1 MGGLRVNYSTYEH
14 HRVFKGLLPIILIVI
29 PLILSAFTHLWNP
42 IGFPYLHG
50 DEAHYLRRAMHVL
63 DGLGPQEAQ
72 TEFEHH
78 FDHPY
83 FGQLFLGAVLGLMEY
98 PHLINITSS
107 SFEGLRWSVEQLYFY
122 PRILMGILAVG
133 DTFLIYK
140 ITELRYSRNA
150 AFIAAVLFAVTPLT
164 WLTRR
169 IVLESIFLPL
179 ILSSILCVLYF
190 SHSQLKNTDSSKNR
204 IFDHAKSIGRYM
216 RDNQT
221 LTITSGVLLG
231 LAIFT
236 KITAIMIIPLLLY
249 LILVNSRANTLKVIR
264 LWILPVILIP
274 MIWPI
279 CALVSGQFQD
289 WMYGVAWQGDRDG
302 RGLYRSFS
310 TIFKMDPLLCTIG
323 LSSIVIVTA
332 IKRDLFLLLWLIPFL
347 LFYSALPF
355 IQHFHWIFI
364 LPLLCIA
371 TGVSISEILGMI
383 RKRKASLVRLG
394 LYCAVSLLFVFG
406 FVSTALLINLNLNG
420 SLFTAQALIIKLLP
434 STSQKD
440 HSTTENVFLIGS
452 NWMQSFSWI
461 PKYIFN
467 KDHSFKEYIEKNLPI
482 ENENTTKILLL
493 VDTKDQ
499 EGFSMTNQEGSTL
512 EKEKLYNSTHAI
524 AEISEKSD
532 YYKKSR
538 DQYPFTSIHENRG
551 IERGKITIMANY

>member
-1 MGGLRVNYSTYEH
+1 VNHRPYED
-14 HRVFKGLLPIILIVI
+14 HREFKGWVPIALIAI
-29 PLILSAFTHLWNP
+29 PLVLSAFTHLWNP
-42 IGFPYLHG
+42 IGFPYIHG

-63 DGLGPQEAQ
+63 DGLGPQEAK

-83 FGQLFLGAVLGLMEY
+83 FGQLFLGAVLGPIGY

-107 SFEGLRWSVEQLYFY
+107 SFEGLRWSVEQLYLY
-122 PRILMGILAVG
+122 PRILMGILAVV

-140 ITELRYSRNA
+140 ITDRRYSRNA

-169 IVLESIFLPL
+169 IVLESIYLPL
-179 ILSSILCVLYF
+179 ILSSILCVLYL
-190 SHSQLKNTDSSKNR
+190 SHSQLKSTDSNKNR
-204 IFDHAKSIGRYM
+204 IFDQAKSISRYM
-216 RDNQT
+216 RDNRI

-249 LILVNSRANTLKVIR
+249 LVLMKSRANTLKVLR

-279 CALVSGQFQD
+279 YALVSGQFQD
-289 WMYGVAWQGDRDG
+289 WIYGVAWQGDRDG

-310 TIFKMDPLLCTIG
+310 AIFKMDPLLCTIG
-323 LSSIVIVTA
+323 LSSIIIITA

-347 LFYSALPF
+347 LFYSLLPF

-371 TGVSISEILGMI
+371 TGISISEILGMI
-383 RKRKASLVRLG
+383 RKRKASQVRLG

-406 FVSTALLINLNLNG
+406 FVSTALLININLNG

-434 STSQKD
+434 STSHKD
-440 HSTTENVFLIGS
+440 HNTTENVFLIGS

-482 ENENTTKILLL
+482 ENENTVKILLL
-493 VDTKDQ
+493 VDRKDQ
-499 EGFSMTNQEGSTL
+499 EGFSLTHQEGSSL
-512 EKEKLYNSTHAI
+512 EKEKLFNNTHAI

-532 YYKKSR
+532 YYGKYR
-538 DQYPFTSIHENRG
+538 DQYPYTSIHENRG
-551 IERGKITIMANY
+551 IEKGKITIMANY